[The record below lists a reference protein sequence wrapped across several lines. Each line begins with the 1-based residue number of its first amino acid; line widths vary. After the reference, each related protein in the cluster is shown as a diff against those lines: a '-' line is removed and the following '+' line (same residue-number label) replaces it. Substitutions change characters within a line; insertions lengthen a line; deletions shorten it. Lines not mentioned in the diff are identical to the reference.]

1 MGPLLKLQLPIY
13 DGDWEAEHGLPE
25 GARRLKTLLSEH
37 DALLVATPEHNG
49 GYTALLKNALG
60 WASRPS
66 ERDPSGLGCFTG
78 KLAAMVSASPGL
90 LGAIRSQIAL
100 QVVLHKLGIHI
111 VPASF
116 ALGSAHQ
123 AFEGEGGL
131 KDSNADKAVRSV
143 GIALAQA
150 AIRHAGSQAA

>member
-1 MGPLLKLQLPIY
+1 VK
-13 DGDWEAEHGLPE
+13 
-25 GARRLKTLLSEH
+25 RLASRTV
-37 DALLVATPEHNG
+37 D
-49 GYTALLKNALG
+49 

-78 KLAAMVSASPGL
+78 KLAATVSASPGL
-90 LGAIRSQIAL
+90 FGAIRSQIAL
-100 QVVLHKLGIHI
+100 QVVLHKLRIHI

-143 GIALAQA
+143 GIALARA
-150 AIRHAGSQAA
+150 AVRHAGSQAA